1 MVKFQSLA
9 LVYADEPYAVLA
21 VALYGFAADVF
32 FPQVEKRADVGRS
45 VVQEVGHLVVEGI
58 EVSALVAEPLQGEVV
73 EDVFQNVEEGLFEY
87 LVVAADEMLGE
98 FAVEIALV
106 VLPEQDDV
114 FFVGTIVE
122 HMLLIGHGKAHL
134 VEHVVG
140 MDEQAQGKHDDV
152 DGQ

>member
-1 MVKFQSLA
+1 MATS
-9 LVYADEPYAVLA
+9 
-21 VALYGFAADVF
+21 DV
-32 FPQVEKRADVGRS
+32 VVGRELQMAHQHEAS
-45 VVQEVGHLVVEGI
+45 AHIDTEVARLQSPVGHLVVEGI

-87 LVVAADEMLGE
+87 LVVSADEMVGE